1 MNLLVVTPTLGKS
14 RWLEETVVSVHS
26 LPVAHRHI
34 LIGPE
39 AGRSDLEK
47 RFPHT
52 QVMVEP
58 DGGMYAA
65 INHALK
71 TAPAWEAFTYIN
83 DDDLLLPGFS
93 ATVRAAASVGAGRPL
108 LVYGRVR
115 LIDRTG
121 RRIGAIPISPRPAL
135 NRRLYA
141 LRLEPVYQQ
150 GTLITRAAWEML
162 GGFDPA
168 LRLCGDS
175 ELLARACLSG
185 LPFRRVSRTV
195 AAFRLTAGQ
204 LSKNRVA
211 MEAERRWIDEKLGLI
226 TPSSWH
232 HQAARLAFRIFNL
245 SVYAERIAR
254 HGFVSFDQ
262 MLARLG

>member
-14 RWLEETVVSVHS
+14 RWLEETVASVLS
-26 LPVAHRHI
+26 LPAAHRHI
-34 LIGPE
+34 LVCPRAE
-39 AGRSDLEK
+39 RSGLGK
-47 RFPHT
+47 RFPHA
-52 QVMVEP
+52 QVMTEP
-58 DGGMYAA
+58 GGGMYTAV
-65 INHALK
+65 NYALK
-71 TAPAWEAFTYIN
+71 AALTWEAFTYIN
-83 DDDLLLPGFS
+83 DDDLLLPGFA
-93 ATVRAAASVGAGRPL
+93 ATVRAAASVGAGQPM

-115 LIDRTG
+115 LIDRTR

-141 LRLEPVYQQ
+141 LRLEPVYQH
-150 GTLITRAAWEML
+150 GTLITRAAWEAL

-168 LRLCGDS
+168 FRLCGDS

-185 LPFRRVSRTV
+185 LPFRRVSQTV
-195 AAFRLTAGQ
+195 AAFRLTSGQ

-211 MEAERRWIDEKLGLI
+211 MEAERRQIDEKLGLI
-226 TPSSWH
+226 TSSSWR

-245 SVYAERIAR
+245 PVYAERIAR
-254 HGFVSFDQ
+254 HGFISFDQ